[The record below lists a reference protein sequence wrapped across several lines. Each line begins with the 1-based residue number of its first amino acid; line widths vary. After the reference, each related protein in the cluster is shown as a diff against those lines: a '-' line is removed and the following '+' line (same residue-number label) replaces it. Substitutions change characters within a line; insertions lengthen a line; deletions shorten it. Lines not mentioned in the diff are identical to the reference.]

1 MYSEQHA
8 VSDGTMSFI
17 DVSLDYLDRSEISVL
32 FNDVGATGWSWSGTV
47 ENRILFSPNVPNG
60 TAVTVL
66 RTTGINGMRHVFAGG
81 AAFRKDT
88 MDEDMRQLLHAIQEL
103 REHGTGG
110 GGGGGGGPVSW
121 WDVTNK
127 PYASAGIPGIVKV
140 GAGLAIDV
148 NGVLRATGGGGG
160 GGTPVRPLRIVVVG
174 DSLTGTQPLLAP
186 AWPEHLERLIR
197 HAGLDVE
204 VINLGINGW
213 TFHRANVTPSFGTK
227 TVRDKAI
234 ELNADIYL
242 MALGLNDTIG
252 ASGPVDARTLAQ
264 VQSDASAFVAALA
277 AGVPTANIVHIRQT
291 PYDHTHGTVGA
302 LLNRHVIPI
311 HMAKPSAGIMAG
323 CYSSEMQA
331 DSIGS
336 TYNTYY
342 TNWVALANHIQG
354 LAGVSTGVVH
364 LWRAVRLG
372 ATGYDSLHIT
382 AQGHQL
388 LAGGVLKALR
398 GIAALSTKLP
408 GLSSQSFPPFD
419 DLDGMFTMRLN
430 SNGTQWV
437 ATTDVSSEH
446 TLRQSGAYP
455 GLMPGRW
462 YFPSKGGGTA
472 SVTTVV
478 SGQPFSWSLRNTTP
492 GATVYS
498 SMDGGAWQSRGT
510 TDAAGDFED
519 IGNLVAPPG
528 TYVFRYK
535 VNNEVF
541 GPIAVVI
548 TAAPAAVVPF
558 SPIVASGAA
567 LVASPWAYPA
577 STKAYIPLAYAPGT
591 WASTAASRAFVA
603 DAGSGKSSIVVAP
616 ASGKYMFVRISLTAL
631 VTASAGADVLHI
643 LGIRVYTNH
652 LGVYLHDVQLD
663 AKYSPAVDYALELTG
678 TFVGK
683 YTQTIA
689 VHPFVFA
696 SAAGALSS
704 SAAGGYGTYWS
715 AEIIAEGNL

>member
-60 TAVTVL
+60 TDVTVL

-110 GGGGGGGPVSW
+110 GGGGGPVSW

-140 GAGLAIDV
+140 GYGLAIDG
-148 NGVLRATGGGGG
+148 NGVLSATGGGGG
-160 GGTPVRPLRIVVVG
+160 GTTTRPLRIVVVG

-197 HAGLDVE
+197 HAGLYVE

-213 TFHRANVTPSFGTK
+213 TFNRANTTQSFGTK

-252 ASGPVDARTLAQ
+252 ASGPVDGRSLAQ
-264 VQSDASAFVAALA
+264 VQADASAFVAALA
-277 AGVPTANIVHIRQT
+277 AGVPTASIVYIRQT
-291 PYDHTHGTVGA
+291 PFDHTHGTIGA

-311 HMAKPSAGIMAG
+311 HMAKPPYGIMAG
-323 CYSSEMQA
+323 CYSSEMLA

-336 TYNTYY
+336 WFNMYY

-354 LAGVSTGVVH
+354 LAGVSTGTVH

-398 GIAALSTKLP
+398 GISALNTKLQ

-419 DLDGMFTMRLN
+419 DLDGVFTMRLN
-430 SNGTQWV
+430 SNGTSWV
-437 ATTDVSSEH
+437 DTADVSSEH
-446 TLRQSGAYP
+446 TMRQSGAYP

-462 YFPSKGGGTA
+462 YFPSKGGGTT

-478 SGQPFSWSLRNTTP
+478 SGQPFSWSLNNTPP

-498 SMDGGAWQSRGT
+498 SLDGGAWQARGT

-519 IGNLVAPPG
+519 VGNLIGAPG
-528 TYVFRYK
+528 TYVFRYR

-541 GPIAVVI
+541 GPISVVL
-548 TAAPAAVVPF
+548 TPAPAAVVPF
-558 SPIVASGAA
+558 SPIVASGPTLAT
-567 LVASPWAYPA
+567 SPWAYPA
-577 STKAYIPLAYAPGT
+577 LTPSYIPLAHAPG
-591 WASTAASRAFVA
+591 WWRSTDSSRAFIA
-603 DAGSGKSSIVVAP
+603 DAGNGRSSIIIAA
-616 ASGKYMFVRISLTAL
+616 ASGKYMFVRISVTAL
-631 VTASAGADVLHI
+631 VTASAGADVLHL
-643 LGIRVYTNH
+643 LGIRVYTST
-652 LGVYLHDVQLD
+652 GGYMHDVQLD
-663 AKYSPAVDYALELTG
+663 AKYSPATDYALELTG
-678 TFVGK
+678 TFVGR
-683 YTQTIA
+683 YDHA
-689 VHPFVFA
+689 VAVQPFVFA

-704 SAAGGYGTYWS
+704 SAANGFGTYWS

>member
-32 FNDVGATGWSWSGTV
+32 FNDVGATGWSWSGTF
-47 ENRILFSPNVPNG
+47 EKRILFSPNVPNG

-103 REHGTGG
+103 REQGTG

-140 GAGLAIDV
+140 GSGLAIDS
-148 NGVLRATGGGGG
+148 NGVLSATGGGGG
-160 GGTPVRPLRIVVVG
+160 GTTTRPLRIVVVG

-213 TFHRANVTPSFGTK
+213 TFNRANTVQSFGTK

-242 MALGLNDTIG
+242 MALGLNDAIG
-252 ASGPVDARTLAQ
+252 ATGPVDARTLAQ
-264 VQSDASAFVAALA
+264 VQSDASAFVSALA
-277 AGVPTANIVHIRQT
+277 AGVPTASIVYIRMT

-311 HMAKPSAGIMAG
+311 HMAKPSSGIMAG

-342 TNWVALANHIQG
+342 SNWVALANHIQG
-354 LAGVSTGVVH
+354 LAGVSTGAVH

-382 AQGHQL
+382 APGHQL

-398 GIAALSTKLP
+398 GIAALNTKLP

-419 DLDGMFTMRLN
+419 DLDGVFTMRLN

-437 ATTDVSSEH
+437 STADVSSEH
-446 TLRQSGAYP
+446 TMRQSGSYP

-462 YFPSKGGGTA
+462 YFPSKGGGTT
-472 SVTTVV
+472 SVTSVV
-478 SGQPFSWSLRNTTP
+478 YGQPFSWSLKNTTP

-519 IGNLVAPPG
+519 VGNLVAPPG

-541 GPIAVVI
+541 GPISVTI
-548 TAAPAAVVPF
+548 TAAPAVVTPF
-558 SPIVASGAA
+558 SPIVVSGANLA
-567 LVASPWAYPA
+567 TSPWVYPGL
-577 STKAYIPLAYAPGT
+577 TRTEIPFATG
-591 WASTAASRAFVA
+591 AAFWKSSNVSRAYCGDIGGGRAAFV
-603 DAGSGKSSIVVAP
+603 VLAP
-616 ASGKYMFVRISLTAL
+616 AGKYVFVRVSITAL
-631 VTASAGADVLHI
+631 VTASVGTDSLHL
-643 LGIRVYTNH
+643 LGFTA
-652 LGVYLHDVQLD
+652 LDQASTYLHNVQLD
-663 AKYSPAVDYALELTG
+663 AKYSPLTDYALELTG
-678 TFVGK
+678 TFVGR
-683 YTQTIA
+683 YDNGL
-689 VHPFVFA
+689 VVLPYVFA
-696 SAAGALSS
+696 SAGGALSS
-704 SAAGGYGTYWS
+704 SAANGVGTYWS
-715 AEIIAEGNL
+715 VEVIAEGNL

>member
-60 TAVTVL
+60 TDVTVL

-103 REHGTGG
+103 REQGTG

-140 GAGLAIDV
+140 GAGLAIDG
-148 NGVLRATGGGGG
+148 NGVLSATGGGGGG

-213 TFHRANVTPSFGTK
+213 TFHRANITPTFGTK

-252 ASGPVDARTLAQ
+252 ASGPVDGRSLAQ
-264 VQSDASAFVAALA
+264 VQADASAFVAALA
-277 AGVPTANIVHIRQT
+277 AGVPTANIVYIRQT
-291 PYDHTHGTVGA
+291 PYDYTHGTVGA

-382 AQGHQL
+382 APGHQL

-398 GIAALSTKLP
+398 GIAALNTELP

-462 YFPSKGGGTA
+462 YFPSKGGGTT

-478 SGQPFSWSLRNTTP
+478 SGQPFSWSLNNTTP

-498 SMDGGAWQSRGT
+498 SMDGGAWQARGT

-519 IGNLVAPPG
+519 VGNLVAAPG

-541 GPIAVVI
+541 GPIQVVI

-558 SPIVASGAA
+558 SPIVASGAT
-567 LVASPWAYPA
+567 LTTSPWVYPGL
-577 STKAYIPLAYAPGT
+577 TKSYIPLA
-591 WASTAASRAFVA
+591 AAAVNW
-603 DAGSGKSSIVVAP
+603 KSSNPSRVYAADIGGGRAALVALVE
-616 ASGKYMFVRISLTAL
+616 AGKYIFVRVSVTAL
-631 VTASAGADVLHI
+631 VTASAGTDTLHL
-643 LGIRVYTNH
+643 LGFTAQNVSNT
-652 LGVYLHDVQLD
+652 YLHDVQLD
-663 AKYSPAVDYALELTG
+663 AKYSPTTDYALELTG
-678 TFVGK
+678 TYVGR
-683 YTQTIA
+683 YDAGLIIA
-689 VHPFVFA
+689 PFIF
-696 SAAGALSS
+696 SATNGALST
-704 SAAGGYGTYWS
+704 SAANGFGTYWS
-715 AEIIAEGNL
+715 LEIIAQGNL

>member
-32 FNDVGATGWSWSGTV
+32 FNDVGATGWSWSGTF
-47 ENRILFSPNVPNG
+47 EKRILFSPNVPNG

-88 MDEDMRQLLHAIQEL
+88 MDEDMRQLLYAIQEL
-103 REHGTGG
+103 REQGTG

-140 GAGLAIDV
+140 GTGLAIDA
-148 NGVLRATGGGGG
+148 NGVLSATGGGGG
-160 GGTPVRPLRIVVVG
+160 GTTGRPLRIVVVG

-213 TFHRANVTPSFGTK
+213 TFNRANTVQSFGTK

-252 ASGPVDARTLAQ
+252 ATGPVDARTLAQ
-264 VQSDASAFVAALA
+264 VQSDASAFVSALA
-277 AGVPTANIVHIRQT
+277 VGVPTASIVYIRMT

-311 HMAKPSAGIMAG
+311 HMAKPSSGIMAG

-342 TNWVALANHIQG
+342 SNWVALANHIQG
-354 LAGVSTGVVH
+354 LAGVSTGAVH

-382 AQGHQL
+382 APGHQL

-398 GIAALSTKLP
+398 GIAALNTKLP
-408 GLSSQSFPPFD
+408 ELSSQSFPPFD

-430 SNGTQWV
+430 SNGTQWI
-437 ATTDVSSEH
+437 ATTDISSEH

-462 YFPSKGGGTA
+462 YFPSKGGGTT
-472 SVTTVV
+472 SVTSVA
-478 SGQPFSWSLRNTTP
+478 SGQPFSWSLKNTTP

-519 IGNLVAPPG
+519 VGNLAAPPG

-541 GPIAVVI
+541 GPISVTI
-548 TAAPAAVVPF
+548 TAAPAGATPF
-558 SPIVASGAA
+558 SPIVAAGPT
-567 LVASPWAYPA
+567 LVTSPWAYPA
-577 STKAYIPLAYAPGT
+577 LTPSYIPLAHAPGM
-591 WASTAASRAFVA
+591 WASTDSSRVFIA
-603 DAGSGKSSIVVAP
+603 DAGGGRSSIVMAP
-616 ASGKYMFVRISLTAL
+616 ASGKYMFVRISVTAL
-631 VTASAGADVLHI
+631 VTASAGEDVLHL
-643 LGIRVYTNH
+643 LGIRVYNN
-652 LGVYLHDVQLD
+652 LGGHMHDIQLD
-663 AKYSPAVDYALELTG
+663 AKYSPKTDYALELTG
-678 TFVGK
+678 AFAGK
-683 YTQTIA
+683 YYNAIA
-689 VHPFVFA
+689 VQPFVFA
-696 SAAGALSS
+696 AAAGALSS
-704 SAAGGYGTYWS
+704 SATNGFGTYWS
-715 AEIIAEGNL
+715 AEIIAEGSL